1 MLRVKSLQFTVDG
14 FMFCTSSYA
23 TTAVSAYGGSGG
35 GRSSGNDLN
44 TWLT

>member
-1 MLRVKSLQFTVDG
+1 MLRVKSRQLTMDE

-35 GRSSGNDLN
+35 SGGGSDDLN
-44 TWLT
+44 T